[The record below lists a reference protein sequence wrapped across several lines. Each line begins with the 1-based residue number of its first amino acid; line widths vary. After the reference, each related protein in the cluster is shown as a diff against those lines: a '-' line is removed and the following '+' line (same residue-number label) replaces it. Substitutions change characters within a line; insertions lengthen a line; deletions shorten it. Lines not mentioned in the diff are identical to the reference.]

1 MKKFYP
7 CFVSVF
13 LLSSIVNA
21 QFIKG
26 QNVIGGNF
34 SLSSNK
40 LNLRVADVNISKSDM
55 ASINPTFGKF
65 VKPNKLIG
73 FGLNYGYYY
82 NRSTSDNFQSYQ
94 KSSGNSFGASVFTQ
108 NFFPISDKLFFTM
121 LLKANSDYNYGNSN
135 YTNQAYTFKNKGFSI
150 AVSVAPG
157 LTYRLTNR
165 WLIDGYLNNLFL
177 ASYSY
182 NRQQSPS
189 DKVIAN
195 NFGLSSS
202 LTNLTNGNLALGF
215 RYLLRN

>member
-1 MKKFYP
+1 MVTIITGPQVIIFRVIKKA
-7 CFVSVF
+7 VATVLEQVF
-13 LLSSIVNA
+13 
-21 QFIKG
+21 
-26 QNVIGGNF
+26 
-34 SLSSNK
+34 
-40 LNLRVADVNISKSDM
+40 
-55 ASINPTFGKF
+55 
-65 VKPNKLIG
+65 
-73 FGLNYGYYY
+73 
-82 NRSTSDNFQSYQ
+82 
-94 KSSGNSFGASVFTQ
+94 FTQ